1 MGHRRVRGFVRPP
14 SLQQLKAIADWLYIP
29 LSPEEVSEY
38 QEIVAEALT
47 ACDRIDDLPQDRPRV
62 AGPRLPGYRPRPDE
76 DPLNIFITRC
86 EIKGEKTGKLSGKR
100 FAVKDNIAVAGL
112 PWTGG
117 NRSLVDVIP
126 EFDAVVVERLLAEGA
141 TLVGKLNQDDYAFS
155 GSSDTSGFG
164 AVRNPLNPDY
174 SPGGSSSGEGAA
186 VRAGYADLTLG
197 VDQAGSGRIPA
208 AWTGT
213 CAIKP
218 THGLVPTFGIH
229 YLDHT
234 IDYICPCAKNVEDI
248 ALALEVI
255 SGPDPRDPQWVRGPI
270 PAQQYSQKVNRNPAE
285 ISVGI
290 LKQGFGHN
298 PERPDNDE
306 AVMQAVDGLKAG
318 GVAVREV
325 SVPLWEDS
333 WPIYASVFS
342 ASMSVMFESNG
353 QGFFHNG
360 NTMPSLA
367 QAFGAKKR
375 LWSHEFPPL
384 LKLFLMMGLY
394 LRREYDNIYYC
405 KGQNVRKIL
414 SLQVDD
420 ALEEVDVLILP
431 STTNRPS
438 KLLDRPLTTKEW
450 VQFAVDVSGKGLVNT
465 LAADLTGHPALVM
478 PCGIDED
485 DLPYSI
491 QFIGRRWDEVTV
503 FQVARLY
510 ESTIGDLY
518 LSLDEIAERV
528 LHQLTGRTLPEGS
541 HSPDVSEEHD
551 SRRG

>member
-1 MGHRRVRGFVRPP
+1 VGHRRVRGFVRPP
-14 SLQQLKAIADWLYIP
+14 SLEQLKAIADWLYIP
-29 LSPEEVSEY
+29 LSAEEIAEY
-38 QEIVAEALT
+38 QDIVAEALT
-47 ACDRIDDLPQDRPRV
+47 ACNRIDDLPQDRPNITGSRF
-62 AGPRLPGYRPRPDE
+62 PGYRPSPEE
-76 DPLNIFITRC
+76 DPLNVFITKC
-86 EIKGEKTGKLSGKR
+86 EIKGEKVGKLTGKR

-117 NRSLVDVIP
+117 NRSFIDVVP
-126 EFDAVVVERLLAEGA
+126 EFDAVVVERLLQAGA
-141 TLVGKLNQDDYAFS
+141 ILVGKLNQDDYAFS

-234 IDYICPCAKNVEDI
+234 IDYVCPCAKTVGEV

-255 SGPDPRDPQWVRGPI
+255 GGPDPRDPQWVREPI
-270 PAQQYSQKVNRNPAE
+270 PVEQYTQKLNRDPAG

-298 PERPDNDE
+298 SERADNDE
-306 AVMQAVDGLKAG
+306 AVMRAVADLEAA

-325 SVPLWEDS
+325 SVPLWDDS

-360 NTMPSLA
+360 NAMPGLA

-375 LWSHEFPPL
+375 LWSHEYPPL
-384 LKLFLMMGLY
+384 LKLFLLMGLY
-394 LRREYDNIYYC
+394 LRREYDNVYYC
-405 KGQNVRKIL
+405 KGQNVRRIL
-414 SLQVDD
+414 SRQVDE
-420 ALEEVDVLILP
+420 ALQGVDVLILP
-431 STTNRPS
+431 STTNRPP
-438 KLLDRPLTTKEW
+438 KLLDRSLTTKDW
-450 VQFAVDVSGKGLVNT
+450 VQFAIDVSGKGLVNT
-465 LAADLTGHPALVM
+465 LATDLTGHPALVM
-478 PCGIDED
+478 PCGIDD
-485 DLPYSI
+485 DHLPYSI

-503 FQVARLY
+503 FQVASVY
-510 ESTIGDLY
+510 ERTVGDLY
-518 LSLDEIAERV
+518 QRLDEIAKRN
-528 LHQLTGRTLPEGS
+528 LSTTFR
-541 HSPDVSEEHD
+541 
-551 SRRG
+551 